1 MRFGEHVGRLHH
13 PLDLA
18 RRHRR
23 CAVCGGGGFS
33 WVLTN
38 EGRSICTLCYQNVH
52 QPAAISDSEKDG
64 GFPWINRFSDTRR
77 VGDGGDGA

>member
-13 PLDLA
+13 PLDLS

-38 EGRSICTLCYQNVH
+38 EGHSICTACYRDV
-52 QPAAISDSEKDG
+52 QPRVTVFGLEDG
-64 GFPWINRFSDTRR
+64 QALPWSQSIKDTRAT
-77 VGDGGDGA
+77 G

>member
-13 PLDLA
+13 PLDLS

-38 EGRSICTLCYQNVH
+38 DGHSICTACYRDI
-52 QPAAISDSEKDG
+52 QPRVTGFESE
-64 GFPWINRFSDTRR
+64 N
-77 VGDGGDGA
+77 GGDLPCPKGISNA